1 MLTSDE
7 RYAQQ
12 AESMRQALANAWAAG
27 YAACDRDWQFT
38 YDIVTPDEDRAP
50 TPNPYVKEN

>member
-12 AESMRQALANAWAAG
+12 VESMRQALANAWTAG
-27 YAACDRDWQFT
+27 YAQAYEDRDDNEF
-38 YDIVTPDEDRAP
+38 

>member
-12 AESMRQALANAWAAG
+12 AESMRQALANAWAEG
-27 YAACDRDWQFT
+27 YLQGTKDIRDSEF
-38 YDIVTPDEDRAP
+38 